1 MKLKIILERLGLP
14 KHSHTVYQAV
24 EKHGPLLVSHII
36 EKVPAHRPSAYRA
49 IRALKKHHFIFCTQ
63 SGKRQLYHA
72 ASRELIAQEFSKT
85 SKEVVAEM
93 AKRSVEK
100 EAYLQKEIIFLE
112 GAQGVRM
119 LPKDYRTL
127 RDAKK
132 LERLVI
138 SNPVSGKQKRSR
150 LERFIKFIPP
160 NFDLFQQ
167 NIIQLIYG
175 DRLSLIDLNTNRVVI
190 IESKALAEFQKII
203 FQQLYRN
210 LPG

>member
-1 MKLKIILERLGLP
+1 
-14 KHSHTVYQAV
+14 
-24 EKHGPLLVSHII
+24 
-36 EKVPAHRPSAYRA
+36 
-49 IRALKKHHFIFCTQ
+49 
-63 SGKRQLYHA
+63 
-72 ASRELIAQEFSKT
+72 
-85 SKEVVAEM
+85 M

-112 GAQGVRM
+112 GAQGVRAAFSDVVSHTPRGETFYRYTSEKDLEAVNRM